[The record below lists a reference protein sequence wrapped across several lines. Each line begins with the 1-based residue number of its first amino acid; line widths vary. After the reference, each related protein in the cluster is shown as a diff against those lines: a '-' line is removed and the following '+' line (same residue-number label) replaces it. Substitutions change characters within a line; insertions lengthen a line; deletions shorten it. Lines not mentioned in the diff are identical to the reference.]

1 MSDDADHV
9 HDTTVTDPTH
19 GTWIRCRVGSETFLG
34 RVYQLDFQ
42 DPYTFVND
50 NPEAGEPSTHRK
62 QACSARAVL
71 EARVITLFPAYAFAV
86 SESRVPIMDPATR
99 KPAIDPETHLPA
111 SGISRQ
117 PILRGVDFN
126 LHPVMLHV
134 VTGGGAAIY
143 IFSQQHKNDQATL
156 RDFCKHIEDTNKKHR
171 EEALAQSSGLVPS
184 ATPEQAAAEAE
195 RIRRVRRG

>member
-9 HDTTVTDPTH
+9 HDTTITDPTH
-19 GTWIRCRVGSETFLG
+19 GAWIRCRVGSETLLG
-34 RVYQLDFQ
+34 RVYQLDFE
-42 DPYTFVND
+42 DPYILKDSIGQVAD
-50 NPEAGEPSTHRK
+50 PPHRK
-62 QACSARAVL
+62 EAVSARSVL
-71 EARVITLFPAYAFAV
+71 QAKVITLFPAYAFGV
-86 SESRVPIMDPATR
+86 SESRVPIIDPATR
-99 KPAIDPETHLPA
+99 KPQIDPETGMPA

-117 PILRGVDFN
+117 PLLRSIDFN
-126 LHPVMLHV
+126 LHPVMMHV
-134 VTGGGAAIY
+134 VTGGGATIY
-143 IFSQQHKNDQATL
+143 LFSQQNKADQATL